1 MANASAPISVDSSSE
16 DDRSSEPASAACRRG
31 FNMIKQCTPAPKPNA
46 RISRI
51 SSMKSEDSD
60 RSTGGRVDFSKLRR
74 ASMGR
79 PGGSCVSNPK
89 PAAKQIKERLWPKPK
104 PNKQRLIKPQLK
116 KHKNL
121 GPPQPRR
128 RTGLK
133 QERLQTQ
140 DAEFAETT
148 TPAFACA
155 FEWNRLYVEKLR
167 SVAPPTQAVPALS
180 GYFEFAGG
188 GGAEIACKA
197 LSAVGVPIEIKSQAD
212 WNAGKREALGLQ
224 DGDDSVCR
232 FSDIM
237 DCVSEESKSALLSV
251 TEEVH
256 LTHYELLNVL
266 GIERCRVLDG
276 DPDAAATAT
285 SSGSSSSGSTSS
297 ESGAQASF
305 ASSANSSSTAS
316 TSSLSSLRANSDHTD
331 ESIVLDPNNHELIS
345 DENLLER
352 ILALFDEEKHLKYWR
367 PGAFILD
374 ARHSCERCAH
384 GSADPCSDHAGICS
398 VLVELAR
405 ADHDCSK
412 LMTLRRRQ
420 GRAAGC
426 QISDTIAVAV
436 AVTTSLLYP
445 IP

>member
-1 MANASAPISVDSSSE
+1 MANASAPINVDSSSE

-89 PAAKQIKERLWPKPK
+89 PAAKQIKQRMWPRPKPK
-104 PNKQRLIKPQLK
+104 ANKQRLIKPQLK
-116 KHKNL
+116 NHKNL

-148 TPAFACA
+148 TSAFACA

-188 GGAEIACKA
+188 GGAEMACKA

-224 DGDDSVCR
+224 DDDDSVGR

-266 GIERCRVLDG
+266 GIERCRVLDSN
-276 DPDAAATAT
+276 PDAAAT
-285 SSGSSSSGSTSS
+285 SSGSTSS
-297 ESGAQASF
+297 SSASGAQASF
-305 ASSANSSSTAS
+305 TSSSSTAS

-345 DENLLER
+345 DESLLER
-352 ILALFDEEKHLKYWR
+352 ILALFDKQNHLKHWR

-374 ARHSCERCAH
+374 ARHSCEQCAH

-412 LMTLRRRQ
+412 VMTLRRRQ

-426 QISDTIAVAV
+426 QISDPI